1 MNEAASGATMPPT
14 DPLREPGDGTPLT
27 DEERLGMRLPVLTRK
42 ELNRAEAD
50 NISQAMTWLFFS
62 QRRLRP
68 EVVTREAWLKR
79 LHWRMY
85 YQIWAWAGQYR
96 TTERNLGV
104 PYWQIRMD
112 MRDIEADAHVWLA
125 DTSATRWSQDECAVR
140 FVYRLVLIHPFPNG
154 NGRWSR
160 LAADSLIVA
169 LGGRRFTWGGA
180 SLTETSELRRRYIR
194 ALQTA
199 DTAGDFGP
207 LMAFARS

>member
-1 MNEAASGATMPPT
+1 
-14 DPLREPGDGTPLT
+14 
-27 DEERLGMRLPVLTRK
+27 
-42 ELNRAEAD
+42 
-50 NISQAMTWLFFS
+50 MTSFFS

-140 FVYRLVLIHPFPNG
+140 FVYRLVLIHPFPNET
-154 NGRWSR
+154 
-160 LAADSLIVA
+160 AAV
-169 LGGRRFTWGGA
+169 T
-180 SLTETSELRRRYIR
+180 
-194 ALQTA
+194 
-199 DTAGDFGP
+199 
-207 LMAFARS
+207 ARSRPLTWLSAPGLPGAARR